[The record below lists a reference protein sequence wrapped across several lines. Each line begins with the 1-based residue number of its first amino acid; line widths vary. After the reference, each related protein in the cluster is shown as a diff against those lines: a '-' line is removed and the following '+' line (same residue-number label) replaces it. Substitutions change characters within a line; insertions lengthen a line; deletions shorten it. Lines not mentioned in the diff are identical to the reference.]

1 MTYSL
6 VKDGMG
12 RHHVD
17 LNSGSQLANG
27 NIDKPED
34 DGDRKSGED
43 YCSVIIQDTRS
54 IVSALSNTN

>member
-1 MTYSL
+1 VTYSL
-6 VKDGMG
+6 VKDRMG
-12 RHHVD
+12 RHHID
-17 LNSGSQLANG
+17 LNSDSQLANG

-54 IVSALSNTN
+54 IVSVLPK